1 MNSRP
6 GRTSEKRLAGL
17 NRFDTN
23 PKSKADKIS
32 GCLRNKRCYRN
43 LLGINFCVFSRCLTL
58 YSATENLADRTPSA
72 AKALEGTPLMAFRRK
87 RS

>member
-6 GRTSEKRLAGL
+6 GIALEKRLAGL
-17 NRFDTN
+17 ARFVSN

-32 GCLRNKRCYRN
+32 GRLRNKRCYRN
-43 LLGINFCVFSRCLTL
+43 SLGMNFCVFSRCLTL
-58 YSATENLADRTPSA
+58 YSATENLADRTPSV
-72 AKALEGTPLMAFRRK
+72 AKALEGTPFTAFRRK